1 MTTFSTPTT
10 NPPAEQRTLH
20 RITFGRAT
28 VTYEVGFKSI
38 RNGHRREC
46 SSKGSSTRL
55 LGATLAGSLR
65 WPIPN
70 TFEPDLRDGRA
81 ALTRSPIKGD
91 VDAEFCLVGI
101 NLCRATT
108 VDYPGKD
115 TWETIYQRGQIL
127 PVFFINH
134 DYLILRL
141 LTIGM
146 SAMKKRKLNGTPPD
160 SKEAD
165 TASAVDESENTSN
178 DGIEAKGTLQ
188 RGTGSVEPAPAVTK
202 SFKDLGII
210 DSLCEACTALGYKA
224 PTPIQTESI
233 PLALEGRDLIGLAET
248 GSGKTAA
255 FAIPILQG
263 TQFEPIA
270 SPLLLTPFKALM
282 DKPQPLFGLVLAPTR
297 ELAYQIS
304 QAFEALGSLISVRC
318 AVIVGGMDMV
328 PQAIA
333 LGKKPH
339 IVVATPG
346 RLLDH
351 LENTK
356 GFSLR
361 NLKYLVMDE
370 ADRLLDLDFGPILD
384 KILKVLPRERRT
396 YLFSATMTSKVESL
410 QRASLSNP
418 LRVSISTNKYQTV
431 STLLQSYLFF
441 PHKHKDIYL
450 VYLLNEFAGQSA
462 IVFTRTVNET
472 QRLAILLRSLG
483 FGAIPLHGQL
493 SQSARLGALGKFR
506 AGSREILV
514 ATDVAARGLDIPSVD
529 IVLNFDLPPD
539 SKTYIHR
546 VGRTARAGKSGH
558 AISLVTQYDVEVWL
572 RIEAALGKKLPE
584 YETVK
589 EEVMVFS
596 ERVNNA
602 QRDAVRQ
609 MKDLHE
615 KRGTKGATLRGR
627 KPGIGGKGG
636 KRGRDEMDRD
646 EG

>member
-1 MTTFSTPTT
+1 M
-10 NPPAEQRTLH
+10 PAL
-20 RITFGRAT
+20 
-28 VTYEVGFKSI
+28 
-38 RNGHRREC
+38 
-46 SSKGSSTRL
+46 
-55 LGATLAGSLR
+55 
-65 WPIPN
+65 
-70 TFEPDLRDGRA
+70 
-81 ALTRSPIKGD
+81 
-91 VDAEFCLVGI
+91 
-101 NLCRATT
+101 
-108 VDYPGKD
+108 
-115 TWETIYQRGQIL
+115 
-127 PVFFINH
+127 
-134 DYLILRL
+134 
-141 LTIGM
+141 
-146 SAMKKRKLNGTPPD
+146 KKRKLNEASSSAAQADSSPRSSVDLQETPN
-160 SKEAD
+160 
-165 TASAVDESENTSN
+165 ESENV
-178 DGIEAKGTLQ
+178 EHKVA
-188 RGTGSVEPAPAVTK
+188 GSPESASVSSK
-202 SFKDLGII
+202 SFRDLGVI
-210 DSLCEACTALGYKA
+210 DSLCEACAVLGYKA
-224 PTPIQTESI
+224 PTPIQAESI
-233 PLALEGRDLIGLAET
+233 PLALQGRDLIGLAET

-255 FAIPILQG
+255 FALPILQ
-263 TQFEPIA
+263 
-270 SPLLLTPFKALM
+270 ALM
-282 DKPQPLFGLVLAPTR
+282 DKPQPLFGLVIAPTR

-304 QAFEALGSLISVRC
+304 QAFEALGALISVRT

-339 IVVATPG
+339 VVVATPG

-370 ADRLLDLDFGPILD
+370 ADRLLDLDFRAILD

-396 YLFSATMTSKVESL
+396 YLFSATISSKVESL

-431 STLLQSYLFF
+431 STLLQSYLFL
-441 PHKHKDIYL
+441 PHKHKDVHL

-506 AGSREILV
+506 ARSRDILV

-558 AISLVTQYDVEVWL
+558 AISLVTQYDVEIWL
-572 RIEAALGKKLPE
+572 RIEAALGKKQKE
-584 YETVK
+584 YEVAK
-589 EEVMVFS
+589 DEVMVLS
-596 ERVNNA
+596 ERVGEA
-602 QRDAVRQ
+602 QRDAIRE

-627 KPGIGGKGG
+627 KPGKGG
-636 KRGRDEMDRD
+636 KRGTDEMDRE